1 MTNPSQSN
9 GAYIVGTLKMNLQN
23 HQIKFAILNQVLNGT
38 CLSIGMKKM
47 YTYDTHTQV
56 VTNVFGL
63 NKSLLLSIDKD

>member
-38 CLSIGMKKM
+38 CLGMKKCTLM
-47 YTYDTHTQV
+47 TLIHK
-56 VTNVFGL
+56 L
-63 NKSLLLSIDKD
+63 